1 MHLHLPKP
9 IHGWRGFIGEVGI
22 IVIGILIALGAEEVL
37 TEYNWSRK
45 VEAGEA
51 ALTLEAKTSSSAF
64 AEEMTVGPCLIAQID
79 ALKGKVLAPDGP
91 KNVVTSD
98 SARGQQVIRA
108 PSREFARDIWVS
120 LLSDG
125 TAAHMKAERRQ
136 STNAYY
142 AQFDQMYASLPET
155 DALMQRLTVLA
166 EPAPLDSHSRFLAL
180 SDLVQLRSRVGLQIL
195 VSQQLLAT
203 LRDLGRL
210 PTTTE
215 IDHYFSESK
224 RSGTVAFCNQRH
236 LPLGNWRQML
246 SEQPIEKVP
255 EA

>member
-1 MHLHLPKP
+1 MHVHLPKP

-37 TEYNWSRK
+37 TEHNWDRK
-45 VEAGEA
+45 VEAGET
-51 ALTLEAKTSSSAF
+51 ALALEAKTSSSAF
-64 AEEMTVGPCLIAQID
+64 AEEMTVGSCLIAQID
-79 ALKGKVLAPDGP
+79 ALKAKVLAANGP
-91 KNVVTSD
+91 KNVETYD
-98 SARGQQVIRA
+98 SNRGQQVIRA

-142 AQFDQMYASLPET
+142 AQ
-155 DALMQRLTVLA
+155 
-166 EPAPLDSHSRFLAL
+166 
-180 SDLVQLRSRVGLQIL
+180 LRSRVGLQIL

-215 IDHYFSESK
+215 IDHYISESK

-236 LPLGNWRQML
+236 LPLGDWRQML